1 MRCLESLLFFL
12 IILLIVLIARRVRVS
27 VFSHL
32 HASTLTLLSPVQ
44 VTYLVAI
51 VELIVD
57 TCILNI
63 PRPCQLKSI
72 EDVVVA

>member
-1 MRCLESLLFFL
+1 MWCLESLLLFL

-27 VFSHL
+27 VLSHL

-44 VTYLVAI
+44 AAYLVAL

-57 TCILNI
+57 T
-63 PRPCQLKSI
+63 
-72 EDVVVA
+72 